1 MQQDQVE
8 PLCQSHLS
16 PHAAFMRPGPAKL
29 AQFAC
34 ILPAYEAGPHPVAIN
49 HPSTG
54 KIKQALS
61 LPWPVLKNTLV

>member
-34 ILPAYEAGPHPVAIN
+34 ILPAYEAGPHPIAIN

-54 KIKQALS
+54 R
-61 LPWPVLKNTLV
+61 